1 MLALSVGP
9 KRIGPLMYTTAV
21 VECRV
26 CGDEGV
32 LAVDVVVKAAEIAT
46 FASAHSSHGRFDIH
60 LRLGDS
66 DGYLGGSQQHLQLGR
81 SPN

>member
-1 MLALSVGP
+1 VY
-9 KRIGPLMYTTAV
+9 KTAV

-46 FASAHSSHGRFDIH
+46 FAAAHSDHARFDIH
-60 LRLGDS
+60 LRLAAS
-66 DGYLGGSQQHLQLGR
+66 DGCPPGSLPELGWVGEVVEHRHTALPAR
-81 SPN
+81 RTTD